1 MQKRRSASRQKAFLQ
16 GRIFYNNKRPSI
28 DCLIRDISEHGA
40 KLIFSSSVA
49 TPDVVELHVPN
60 RDEVYRARVEWR
72 VGEEVGVSFEG
83 AETAG
88 PPLAPGLP
96 VPTDWMARIQKLE
109 QDVAALQRKF
119 NELQS
124 AMRQTQG
131 SEI

>member
-88 PPLAPGLP
+88 PPLAPGPP
-96 VPTDWMARIQKLE
+96 VPTDSMARIQKLE